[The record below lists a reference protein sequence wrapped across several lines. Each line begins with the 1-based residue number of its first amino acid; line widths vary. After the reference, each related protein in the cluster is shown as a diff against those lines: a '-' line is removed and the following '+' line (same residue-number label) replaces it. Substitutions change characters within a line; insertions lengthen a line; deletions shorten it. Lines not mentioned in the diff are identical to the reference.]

1 MMLRFSE
8 NENHSKTANYVFVGI
23 LAELKNTQNFINRNT
38 KCFFMHEIEV
48 KILEVNRK
56 EVEAKLVQFGAKKVF
71 EGELNAVMFD
81 FEDERIKNAKDL
93 LRLRKAGNKVILTY
107 KKFTGISDVKDLK
120 EIEVDVSD
128 FNKMKAMLEEL
139 GLAVVESTRKT
150 RISYQLE
157 GVHFDFD
164 KYLDENI
171 FIPELLEIEAEDNIV
186 LHKYINLLGFERKD
200 CKPWNFFEVKEYYK
214 N

>member
-1 MMLRFSE
+1 
-8 NENHSKTANYVFVGI
+8 
-23 LAELKNTQNFINRNT
+23 
-38 KCFFMHEIEV
+38 MHEIEV

-93 LRLRKAGNKVILTY
+93 LRLRKDGKKVILTY
-107 KKFTGISDVKDLK
+107 KRFTGISDVKDLK
-120 EIEVDVSD
+120 EIEVELSD
-128 FNKMKAMLEEL
+128 FSKMKEILEEL

-171 FIPELLEIEAEDNIV
+171 SIPELLEIEAEDNIV

-200 CKPWNFFEVKEYYK
+200 CKPWNFFEVRDYYK
-214 N
+214 K

>member
-1 MMLRFSE
+1 MR
-8 NENHSKTANYVFVGI
+8 
-23 LAELKNTQNFINRNT
+23 
-38 KCFFMHEIEV
+38 EIEV

-56 EVEAKLVQFGAKKVF
+56 DVEAKLLKLGAKKVF

-81 FEDERIKNAKDL
+81 FEDEKIKNARDL
-93 LRLRKAGNKVILTY
+93 LRLRKDGKKVILTY
-107 KKFTGISDVKDLK
+107 KKFVNVSDVKDFK
-120 EIEVDVSD
+120 EIEVEVSD
-128 FNKMKAMLEEL
+128 FSKMKEILEEL

-171 FIPELLEIEAEDNIV
+171 AIPEFLEIEAEDNIV
-186 LHKYINLLGFERKD
+186 LHKYVNLLGFERKD
-200 CKPWNFFEVKEYYK
+200 CKPLTFFEVREYYK